1 MREMRAT
8 MSRMDNTLTE
18 IKAMLQATLPHLAT
32 EVDLAQLRGELTT
45 ELRTGLAS
53 KPSKTHMWGIMT
65 ALIVA
70 YAAGLAALAIL
81 K

>member
-32 EVDLAQLRGELTT
+32 KADLAQLRGELTT

-53 KPSKTHMWGIMT
+53 KPSKTYMWGIMT

-70 YAAGLAALAIL
+70 YAAGLAVLAIL

>member
-32 EVDLAQLRGELTT
+32 KVDLAQLRGELTT

-53 KPSKTHMWGIMT
+53 KPSKTYMWGIMT